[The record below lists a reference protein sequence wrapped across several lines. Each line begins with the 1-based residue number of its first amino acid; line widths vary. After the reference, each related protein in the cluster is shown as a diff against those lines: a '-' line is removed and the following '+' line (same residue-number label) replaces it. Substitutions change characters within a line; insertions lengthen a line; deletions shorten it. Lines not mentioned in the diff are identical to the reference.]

1 MREFADTDGQ
11 SVLADV
17 VDDFGD
23 AVIVRDADSG
33 AVVAVNDAVEAL
45 FGYDP
50 AAFRELDAATYAAN
64 PAVAASARSA
74 ARRTAREDGRATF
87 RWEAKRRDGTTF
99 PAESTVTE
107 TTVGGR
113 ACFASLVRD
122 VSDRRR
128 RERDLERFAAVLS
141 HDLRSPLNAA
151 RAQVD
156 ILRREVRDGE
166 EFLDRLDRV
175 HGRMA
180 DIVEDVRTLLED
192 GRRVVDPD
200 RVDLGRLIEDVWEAV
215 GGAQDPTATL
225 VAADDFGTVVAD
237 EGRLC
242 RVCENLFENAIRHG
256 GDAVTVTVSS
266 LPEGD
271 GLVVEDDGHGIPAED
286 RDRVFEYGYT
296 TAEDGTGLGLSIVA
310 AAADAHGWDV
320 AVGESDAGGARFEIS
335 GMRTAAAQG
344 TGPAA

>member
-1 MREFADTDGQ
+1 MREFAETDGQ

-17 VDDFGD
+17 VDDFSD

-45 FGYDP
+45 FGHEP
-50 AAFRELDAATYAAN
+50 STFGELDADAYAAN

-74 ARRTAREDGRATF
+74 ARQTARENGRATF

-99 PAESTVTE
+99 PAESNVST
-107 TTVGGR
+107 TTVGDR

-156 ILRREVRDGE
+156 ILRREIGDGE

-175 HGRMA
+175 HERMT

-200 RVDLGRLIEDVWEAV
+200 RVDLDRLIEDVWEAV

-225 VAADDFGTVVAD
+225 VVPDDLGTAVAD

-242 RVCENLFENAIRHG
+242 RTCENLFENAIRHSDG
-256 GDAVTVTVSS
+256 PVTVTVSVRS
-266 LPEGD
+266 TGD
-271 GLVVEDDGHGIPAED
+271 TLVIEDDGPGIAAAE
-286 RDRVFEYGYT
+286 RERIFEYGYT

-320 AVGESDAGGARFEIS
+320 AVGDSDSGGVRFEIT
-335 GMRTAAAQG
+335 GMRIETESSE
-344 TGPAA
+344 